1 MASSNPS
8 KADERTS
15 KFLETLFQ
23 NVAVN
28 QTDVER
34 KILSIKT
41 EINKLKERR
50 KKAKAALK
58 AKVMQY
64 EAIEKAIEHKEQ
76 EICRLE
82 ALRDRELESEVE
94 MD

>member
-1 MASSNPS
+1 VTIAQVVKDHIFNQRMASSNPS
-8 KADERTS
+8 TALERTS
-15 KFLETLFQ
+15 IFLESLFQ

-28 QTDVER
+28 QTDVNR

-58 AKVMQY
+58 ASH
-64 EAIEKAIEHKEQ
+64 AI
-76 EICRLE
+76 
-82 ALRDRELESEVE
+82 
-94 MD
+94 